1 MTEYRRL
8 TVRSIFRLVKLKV
21 SKLQRD
27 LVAPNAIT
35 IAQSLFEKG
44 SEIYGIWIEDTAIG
58 LIALIDLGQPGQKL
72 EAHEDPDSIYIWRMM
87 VAEHHQG
94 KGHGIDA
101 LRFIERRCRQIGRR
115 RIILSAVDGAGAA
128 IPFYEKQGYKKTGNI
143 VDGEIEMA
151 KLIKQS

>member
-1 MTEYRRL
+1 MLLSNLRCRRIVKYDCSVL
-8 TVRSIFRLVKLKV
+8 T
-21 SKLQRD
+21 
-27 LVAPNAIT
+27 T
-35 IAQSLFEKG
+35 
-44 SEIYGIWIEDTAIG
+44 
-58 LIALIDLGQPGQKL
+58 
-72 EAHEDPDSIYIWRMM
+72 
-87 VAEHHQG
+87 HHQG

>member
-1 MTEYRRL
+1 
-8 TVRSIFRLVKLKV
+8 
-21 SKLQRD
+21 
-27 LVAPNAIT
+27 
-35 IAQSLFEKG
+35 
-44 SEIYGIWIEDTAIG
+44 
-58 LIALIDLGQPGQKL
+58 
-72 EAHEDPDSIYIWRMM
+72 M